1 MNMEENMNVGE
12 QPENIETSQNLEENV
27 VGSPEQVLQ
36 ESESAT
42 ISSEAERGVPIGKFK
57 SVDDLFE
64 AYNNLQAEFTRKSQR
79 LSQLEK
85 DKMSESSQD
94 NVIENKFQTFLSKNQ
109 EAAVYADEIKSR
121 AMQSESL
128 KNDDACFDIVW
139 AEMLYEKLSGPN
151 KAKEPIVQNLVLK
164 DEELKNLV
172 IENYMKQLQ
181 EQKTPV
187 IMSSNS
193 GERVT
198 KTVAPKPDSFEQ
210 AKKIVLDLLS

>member
-1 MNMEENMNVGE
+1 MEEKMNVGE
-12 QPENIETSQNLEENV
+12 QPENIEPSQNLEENV
-27 VGSPEQVLQ
+27 AGSPEQVLQ

-79 LSQLEK
+79 LSELKK

-109 EAAVYADEIKSR
+109 EAVVYADEIKSR

-139 AEMLYEKLSGPN
+139 AEMLYEKLSSPN

-210 AKKIVLDLLS
+210 AKKLVLDLLS